1 MFNQSFDLR
10 ASLSLVEINAAGMS
24 KLHIST
30 ADTESIWHT
39 WSWRYSQVVCD
50 WVSIASLQ
58 DNFLH
63 CRLLNRQF
71 LNWDLIVAFIP
82 FNSQITMATVSPR
95 IAEFHD
101 FLRNEQL
108 RLAGQRSTS
117 RLRWRIECIS
127 RSWVNLPEYLFQMR
141 TLNSPCGAGY
151 RDALPDQQRQTY
163 RATGILGPLATRW
176 WLGIGFC
183 GADTCRRAIRLDFW
197 EMQY

>member
-1 MFNQSFDLR
+1 VTPHRSTHPRF
-10 ASLSLVEINAAGMS
+10 ASTSPSLTSRHYALYTASPLLTRLTWVCSSPITQLLNAAGMS

-39 WSWRYSQVVCD
+39 WSWRYSQVMCD

-58 DNFLH
+58 NNFVH
-63 CRLLNRQF
+63 CRLLDRQF

-108 RLAGQRSTS
+108 RLAGQQSTS
-117 RLRWRIECIS
+117 RAPL
-127 RSWVNLPEYLFQMR
+127 
-141 TLNSPCGAGY
+141 AG
-151 RDALPDQQRQTY
+151 RVHILELSEPPRVSLPDKDSKQFIR
-163 RATGILGPLATRW
+163 
-176 WLGIGFC
+176 
-183 GADTCRRAIRLDFW
+183 CRLP
-197 EMQY
+197 